1 MPAGAIS
8 KKKKI
13 LFSLILAGFLTI
25 FFDCGARLVLKFQ
38 YGSGFFRPESGIYH
52 YYQQLRV
59 VKQRQIHRDD
69 GRLDV
74 LLLGGSVLDQVAEE
88 LFLRL
93 QDRKPGRVRVHNLA
107 VPAHTSLDSYYK
119 YRRLSDKE
127 FDLVVFYH
135 AINETR
141 ANNIQASDFK
151 DDYSHY
157 SWYEIVNLFERYRSP
172 QLSAI
177 PLALS
182 LALVNVKQR
191 LGFGRYLAVEEPS
204 ESEAQYG
211 KNVKTREA
219 FGRNLE
225 AILELAD
232 TSGTP
237 ILLMTFAYHVPKDY
251 TFQRF
256 VDGKL
261 DYDPLDYATDLPIEL
276 WGIPENVVA
285 GLRAHN
291 EVIREVAASYNKVIL
306 VDQERLLR
314 EGPLFIDIC
323 HLSVEGRTRFLD
335 NIMTA
340 VGPLFARTP

>member
-1 MPAGAIS
+1 M
-8 KKKKI
+8 
-13 LFSLILAGFLTI
+13 
-25 FFDCGARLVLKFQ
+25 
-38 YGSGFFRPESGIYH
+38 
-52 YYQQLRV
+52 
-59 VKQRQIHRDD
+59 
-69 GRLDV
+69 
-74 LLLGGSVLDQVAEE
+74 
-88 LFLRL
+88 
-93 QDRKPGRVRVHNLA
+93 
-107 VPAHTSLDSYYK
+107 
-119 YRRLSDKE
+119 RRLSG
-127 FDLVVFYH
+127 L
-135 AINETR
+135 
-141 ANNIQASDFK
+141 
-151 DDYSHY
+151 
-157 SWYEIVNLFERYRSP
+157 
-172 QLSAI
+172 
-177 PLALS
+177 LAL
-182 LALVNVKQR
+182 
-191 LGFGRYLAVEEPS
+191 P
-204 ESEAQYG
+204 
-211 KNVKTREA
+211 
-219 FGRNLE
+219 LE

>member
-8 KKKKI
+8 KRKKI
-13 LFSLILAGFLTI
+13 LFSLILAGSLTI
-25 FFDCGARLVLKFQ
+25 LLDCGARLVLKFQ

-52 YYQQLRV
+52 YYPRLHE
-59 VKQRQIHRDD
+59 VKRLQIHRDD
-69 GRLDV
+69 GLLDV
-74 LLLGGSVLDQVAEE
+74 LLLGASVLDEVGPH
-88 LFLRL
+88 LFSRL
-93 QDRKPGRVRVHNLA
+93 EHRNPGSVRVHNLA

-157 SWYEIVNLFERYRSP
+157 AWYETVNVFERYRAP

-182 LALVNVKQR
+182 LAVARAKEQ
-191 LGFGRYLAVEEPS
+191 LGFARYLPVENPS
-204 ESEAQYG
+204 RNDTQYG
-211 KNVKTREA
+211 KNVKTRQA

-225 AILELAD
+225 AILELANAR
-232 TSGTP
+232 GTP
-237 ILLMTFAYHVPKDY
+237 VLLMTFAYHVPEDY

-256 VDGKL
+256 VDRKL
-261 DYDPLDYATDLPIEL
+261 DYDPIHYDTNLPIEL
-276 WGIPENVVA
+276 WGKPENVVA

-291 EVIREVAASYNKVIL
+291 EVIREAAVTFNKVIFA
-306 VDQERLLR
+306 DQERLVR
-314 EGPLFIDIC
+314 KGPLFVDIC
-323 HLSVEGRTRFLD
+323 HLSTEGTTRFVD
-335 NIMTA
+335 NIMAA
-340 VGPLFARTP
+340 VEPLFARTP